1 MCDGLQAL
9 LIQSGSQPVY
19 ILFINFK
26 NVAVVFRSI
35 FTVNLQPYSLQEIYK
50 KPLIFMR
57 IMRIIFCWERIILR
71 AREIEKIL
79 LRDGWYVKNQKGSHR
94 QYIHPVKPGK
104 ITIPIHNGD
113 LDIKTATSILR
124 QAGLK

>member
-1 MCDGLQAL
+1 M
-9 LIQSGSQPVY
+9 
-19 ILFINFK
+19 
-26 NVAVVFRSI
+26 
-35 FTVNLQPYSLQEIYK
+35 
-50 KPLIFMR
+50 
-57 IMRIIFCWERIILR
+57 R

-94 QYIHPVKPGK
+94 QYIHPVKSGK

-113 LDIKTATSILR
+113 LDIKTAASILR

>member
-1 MCDGLQAL
+1 M
-9 LIQSGSQPVY
+9 
-19 ILFINFK
+19 
-26 NVAVVFRSI
+26 
-35 FTVNLQPYSLQEIYK
+35 
-50 KPLIFMR
+50 
-57 IMRIIFCWERIILR
+57 R